1 MNNTTFQLKLVSAG
15 ADAIMVYLGEG
26 VSVSVNQRVLAAVAA
41 VDEQLADVVI
51 DRVPSY
57 NSLMVYY
64 DILRTDEREM
74 RDRLQTLLTDRV
86 DGGADTSADTVT
98 ESNADNDAETQGECH
113 RIPVYYDTQV
123 GPDLERVAKHHN
135 QSIDD
140 VIRAHTEHTYR
151 VYAMGFAP
159 GFAYLGEV
167 PESLRTPRLDN
178 PRKRITAGSVAIAEH
193 QTAVYPSQSPG
204 GWNIIG
210 RTATQLYDP
219 ASDVISPLKVGDT
232 VQFYAVDKDGF
243 DAAGGNLE
251 ALT

>member
-64 DILRTDEREM
+64 DILRTDERDM
-74 RDRLQTLLTDRV
+74 RDRLQTLLADKV
-86 DGGADTSADTVT
+86 GADAG
-98 ESNADNDAETQGECH
+98 ADAETQGECH

-140 VIRAHTEHTYR
+140 VIRAHTGHTYR

-178 PRKRITAGSVAIAEH
+178 PRKRIAAGSVAIAEH

-232 VQFYAVDKDGF
+232 VQFYAVDKDEF